1 MEANLDPSSPVLS
14 RGGRDL
20 VQRLNSLTGRQGVV
34 EVRWRG
40 GSVGLEF
47 RRKVVTVESVGRLCE
62 DGATKLRRTTRGAR
76 MNQILTRVLLCLLPA
91 SPEQARRSV
100 CGLWAMFLI
109 WASAVLFVAY
119 LIFGFC
125 GFFNCTTS
133 RHASCLVLVSIVLYN
148 SNHHPQLISGPS
160 VTQRRLTSVAFPSIS
175 SRSPLVNSP
184 ETPQVEALLF
194 HD

>member
-1 MEANLDPSSPVLS
+1 
-14 RGGRDL
+14 
-20 VQRLNSLTGRQGVV
+20 
-34 EVRWRG
+34 
-40 GSVGLEF
+40 
-47 RRKVVTVESVGRLCE
+47 
-62 DGATKLRRTTRGAR
+62 

-100 CGLWAMFLI
+100 CGPWAI
-109 WASAVLFVAY
+109 
-119 LIFGFC
+119 
-125 GFFNCTTS
+125 FNCTTS
-133 RHASCLVLVSIVLYN
+133 RHASCFVLVSIVLYN